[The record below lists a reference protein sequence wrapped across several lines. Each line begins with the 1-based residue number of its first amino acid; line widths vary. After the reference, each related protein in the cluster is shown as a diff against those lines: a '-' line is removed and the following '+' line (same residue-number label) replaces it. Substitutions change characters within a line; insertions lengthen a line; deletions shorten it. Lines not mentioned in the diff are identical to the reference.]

1 MHIKRLK
8 IRQQNIIKIT
18 KKLKKLIED
27 IKISPYKKKKKHKK
41 KQNTNISEDEK
52 QSTKVQK
59 KYYKKRTKTSL

>member
-52 QSTKVQK
+52 QSTKV
-59 KYYKKRTKTSL
+59 

>member
-41 KQNTNISEDEK
+41 KQNTNLSEDEK
-52 QSTKVQK
+52 QSTKV
-59 KYYKKRTKTSL
+59 